1 MKKTILFVILEQYAD
16 WEAAYLSSA
25 IAMLGQDNYEIKT
38 VSLTTNPVHSIGG
51 FQVIPDYDIES
62 APADYEA
69 LMLALHVAT
78 DEKIMEWYNFHK
90 LGFYNAPMPKM

>member
-51 FQVIPDYDIES
+51 FQV
-62 APADYEA
+62 AA
-69 LMLALHVAT
+69 
-78 DEKIMEWYNFHK
+78 DEKIMEWYKFHK
-90 LGFYNAPMPKM
+90 LGFYNAPMPEM